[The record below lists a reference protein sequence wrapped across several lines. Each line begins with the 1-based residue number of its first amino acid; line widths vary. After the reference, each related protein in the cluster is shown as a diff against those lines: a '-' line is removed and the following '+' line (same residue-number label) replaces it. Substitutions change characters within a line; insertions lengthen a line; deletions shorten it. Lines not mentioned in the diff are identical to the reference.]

1 MCSYFVSLQL
11 CLSNTPSLVPYFYVS
26 FTLFT
31 NYINFHLLTEV
42 LIGFVCFC
50 VLLLIVMHA
59 LNVFHILHLTL

>member
-11 CLSNTPSLVPYFYVS
+11 CLSNTLSLVPYFYVS

-31 NYINFHLLTEV
+31 NYINFHLEV

-59 LNVFHILHLTL
+59 FNVFHILHLTL